1 MLCGEGEFWDKIHA
15 VSFWAA
21 STTSLHNYSH
31 LVLVELDLVVV
42 FRVVVLVDIVA
53 GYVSIE
59 LYTKEKLGKTYSGS
73 KLSDWSQTRLAGMD
87 LANSSIDWN
96 SSSERSTAK
105 GQHSSGNM
113 E

>member
-1 MLCGEGEFWDKIHA
+1 MLCGGGEFWDKIHA

-53 GYVSIE
+53 TYVSNE
-59 LYTKEKLGKTYSGS
+59 LYAKGIRRGLTRARNCQIGHKLG
-73 KLSDWSQTRLAGMD
+73 
-87 LANSSIDWN
+87 
-96 SSSERSTAK
+96 
-105 GQHSSGNM
+105 
-113 E
+113 